1 MGCETGTDAASAD
14 RAAPRRFRPPGDAL
28 CLLCLC
34 LFTGALFAVSV
45 EVRRPWFELTAGPPL
60 GFFDTLPSTAA
71 SWANNWFREGPWKS
85 GFTVYAY
92 PDSPEFAGPEERR
105 ENAGYPPG
113 FIVPLYLM
121 ALAMDADIAPLH
133 VVGYSLC
140 CQFLTALFLSLAV
153 FLVLRTAGLGRLVSF
168 LYACAPAHLFLFLP
182 MPFFNHLSVYWVEH
196 AVLVPYALF
205 LLLETVRIRGWCRRL
220 VGPLQLF
227 VFGWGLVTEWIF
239 LPFALVLLGVRL
251 LSPDAVTRARV
262 RAESWRVLAPAAVF
276 LFLFL
281 LRALW
286 AGILW
291 YPIAKLLEYSG
302 VAEGPGAPWSVLTDV
317 LSDWYGTG
325 WMRVFWGSVLG
336 SAVPGAVY
344 GAARIRNRPVTA
356 GAYTVFAFLMLLT
369 LPMLC
374 HFSVLRVHAMEHPH
388 PSVKFGMILA
398 ALPFALLPAL
408 MTRFLSRRGAWA
420 GAVAVA
426 LAAAMNVAGAGLAVS
441 GMDAGVKRFRHEP
454 SHAVRTVGA
463 CLGRWAGRG
472 DVVFVENAGLV
483 FTMGTIG
490 YSMKTAH
497 PCASLYDMA
506 ERVRDCRGEFSVALL
521 RVPPELRRDLS
532 PLFLGEPW
540 PPGEDGFGLDLFVR
554 EAEVLTDRATGIRLH
569 RMPSPAFRDLCARL
583 DVAPWR
589 ERQGRGNALADP
601 DFGSLGGAGAWRVF
615 PEGVEAGV
623 AVRAPR
629 PSPDCRAV
637 RLSAAEILFG
647 LSQRVDG
654 LPAGGCHRA
663 LGYAALADGSVPCN
677 FRLEVRSVED
687 GALLA
692 RSSPHV
698 LASTLPDHGQ
708 WLACDFRVP
717 PSGGPV
723 EFSFVVS
730 TPPSPVFHRAV
741 TGCCF
746 ELFPVAETATAF

>member
-1 MGCETGTDAASAD
+1 ETGTDAASAD
-14 RAAPRRFRPPGDAL
+14 RAAPRRFRLPGDAL
-28 CLLCLC
+28 CLIFLC
-34 LFTGALFAVSV
+34 LFTGALFAASV
-45 EVRRPWFELTAGPPL
+45 EARRPWFGLTGRPPL

-71 SWANNWFREGPWKS
+71 CWANNWFREGPWHT
-85 GFTVYAY
+85 GFAVHVY
-92 PDSPEFAGPEERR
+92 PDSPEFASPAERR
-105 ENAGYPPG
+105 ENAGYPGG
-113 FIVPLYLM
+113 FLLPLYLR
-121 ALAMDADIAPLH
+121 ALVLNAEVAPRH
-133 VVGYSLC
+133 AAGYSLC

-153 FLVLRTAGLGRLVSF
+153 FLALRAAGLGRAASLLF
-168 LYACAPAHLFLFLP
+168 ACVPAQLFLLLP
-182 MPFFNHLSVYWVEH
+182 LPFFNFLSVYWVEH
-196 AVLVPYALF
+196 AVLAPYALL
-205 LLLETVRIRGWCRRL
+205 LLLEMARIRGGRRGG
-220 VGPLQLF
+220 VRPLQLL
-227 VFGWGLVTEWIF
+227 VLVWGLVTEWMF
-239 LPFALVLLGVRL
+239 VPLVLVLFGVRL
-251 LSPDAVTRARV
+251 LSPEPVTRARV
-262 RAESWRVLAPAAVF
+262 RREAWWVLAPAAIF
-276 LFLFL
+276 LAAFL

-291 YPIAKLLEYSG
+291 YPLVKLLEYSG
-302 VAEGPGAPWSVLTDV
+302 VSEGPGPPWSVLTGV
-317 LSDWYGTG
+317 LSDWYGAG
-325 WMRVFWGSVLG
+325 AMRAFWGALLAA
-336 SAVPGAVY
+336 AVPCLAY
-344 GAARIRNRPVTA
+344 AAARLRRRPVSE
-356 GAYTVFAFLMLLT
+356 GAYAVFVFLALLT
-369 LPMLC
+369 LPMLA

-388 PSVKFGMILA
+388 PSVKFAVILA
-398 ALPFALLPAL
+398 ALPLALLPGLAA
-408 MTRFLSRRGAWA
+408 RFVFRRGAA
-420 GAVAVA
+420 AVGVTVIAAV
-426 LAAAMNVAGAGLAVS
+426 MNVAAAGWAASGLIPGAE
-441 GMDAGVKRFRHEP
+441 RFRGDASRAP
-454 SHAVRTVGA
+454 ALVGE
-463 CLGRWAGRG
+463 CLGRWVGRG
-472 DVVFVENAGLV
+472 EVVFVENATLA
-483 FTMGTIG
+483 FTLEMAG

-623 AVRAPR
+623 AVGAPR